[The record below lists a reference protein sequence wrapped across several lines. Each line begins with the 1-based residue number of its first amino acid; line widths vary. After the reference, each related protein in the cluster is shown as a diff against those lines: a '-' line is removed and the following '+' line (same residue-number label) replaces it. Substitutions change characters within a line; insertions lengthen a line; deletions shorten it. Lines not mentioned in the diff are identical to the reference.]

1 MTFEE
6 INVSKTEA
14 QQKRDQEKKIVK
26 ERTADTI
33 TLQSIKA
40 DNSVQRS
47 SNTPSRSA
55 FLSQK

>member
-47 SNTPSRSA
+47 SNTPSSGG
-55 FLSQK
+55 FIIN